1 MQYVYSKPFSFL
13 RLSLIAETCGKM
25 YCLDAKVILLFALLG
40 TALAFRTPSELEDEE
55 NSLLSAETEGDES
68 ELALQEDKAEMLLTY
83 AKLAEEHENVHCM
96 FAYLRV
102 CSS

>member
-1 MQYVYSKPFSFL
+1 
-13 RLSLIAETCGKM
+13 M